1 MTDAAWALLD
11 LAPTR
16 DAAAIRRAYAR
27 RLKQTRP
34 DDDPEGFQAL
44 LAARDRALAEARR
57 DPPDEPAEPG
67 DDAPPVP
74 EPAAAFSPAAAPE
87 PAPEVIAAPV
97 VRDLDPQVED
107 VTPPEPPSPVVVD
120 VAPLEAGGADWAQAF
135 HLAEHLPPLDRG
147 AGDDLADWLAR
158 ARRLPHEPRRDLEAA
173 LLQALFAAWRE
184 PDGRLTARRVAATR
198 PALLLA
204 APVFGWPRED
214 AVLAASL
221 PPGDA
226 ALAVQVM
233 RDVLPPDPDDPATV
247 LVWAGPGTRL
257 PLGSGDARA
266 FLDGHPRALAVYEAL
281 RRRAPVPRRVPVL
294 ALLAPHLW
302 AIAHR
307 RWGTALAVL
316 SGLWLSFGLSVLA
329 TEGEVEGVAAGVVGL
344 LALAVWIGTAGATAW
359 WADRILVGGAAR
371 AARRAGRKGVYAPGE
386 RAARL
391 RKASVPIGIW
401 NWLLLAWF
409 GAFPLLFPYAGLISL
424 ADRLARG
431 R

>member
-57 DPPDEPAEPG
+57 DPP
-67 DDAPPVP
+67 P
-74 EPAAAFSPAAAPE
+74 EPAADAPPAPAPEAAAPVVADASPEAVPE
-87 PAPEVIAAPV
+87 PVAAPV
-97 VRDLDPQVED
+97 VRDVGVPVED
-107 VTPPEPPSPVVVD
+107 APPPEPPSPVVVD

-158 ARRLPHEPRRDLEAA
+158 ARRLPHEPRRELEAA

-214 AVLAASL
+214 AVIAASL

-226 ALAVQVM
+226 AIAVQVM

-257 PLGSGDARA
+257 PLGAGDARA
-266 FLDGHPRALAVYEAL
+266 FLDGHPRALAAYEAL

-316 SGLWLSFGLSVLA
+316 AGLWLSFGLSVLA
-329 TEGEVEGVAAGVVGL
+329 TGGEVEGVAAAAAGL
-344 LALAVWIGTAGATAW
+344 VAVAVWLGTAGATAW

-391 RKASVPIGIW
+391 RKAGTRIGTW

-409 GAFPLLFPYAGLISL
+409 GAFPLLLPYAGLISL
-424 ADRLARG
+424 AERLARG
-431 R
+431 F